1 MIYQGLDDEE
11 FEHIEQVK
19 QKEYD
24 ATVKRLQEDGDQIKT
39 FRDAQALRVA
49 EDQKEKPIK
58 VGGRLG
64 KARVG
69 TQKKTS
75 QLKMLS
81 GIIKK
86 KRKNVGDDAG
96 AAGATAAAGGGSAG
110 AGGVVAHVDA
120 TSESASKKAKTASK
134 TARSVTTVTPTK
146 VGDGDGDGDDSD
158 DGGGGGGLVGYGD
171 SDDSE

>member
-39 FRDAQALRVA
+39 FRDAQAVRVA

-81 GIIKK
+81 GMIKK

-96 AAGATAAAGGGSAG
+96 AAAAAGAG
-110 AGGVVAHVDA
+110 AAVAHVDA

-146 VGDGDGDGDDSD
+146 VGDGDGDDSD